1 MTPRPRLLAALAA
14 CAAALA
20 VLADPAQASPA
31 DAAAAPAPAAPAAA
45 PAAVR
50 VPAVPADTPAEAAAP
65 SAPPRTGFET
75 SGGARWTG
83 LDEEER
89 FLTAVDRG
97 SERATLTTLGTT
109 RQGRP
114 LRLVRVGAAPGPAAT
129 TVLLVCGQH
138 GDEPSGREA
147 CLTTVRDLA
156 YARDARTL
164 RFLARTTV
172 LALPTANP
180 DGRAANTRHN
190 ADGVDVNRDHIA
202 LSTAEARATAR
213 VLRDHRPHVVLDLH
227 EYAGTPP
234 YYVKDLL
241 ALWPRNLNT
250 RQAVHHESRTL
261 SEAYVRPAAERAGFT
276 SGLYG
281 IWTDPVT
288 GEAVRQ
294 VAGDGQER
302 ILRNTTGVKHAVG
315 LLVETRENALPGTGT
330 GTGTGTGGGAGGDP
344 ARDHRRR
351 VASQLAAL
359 DGAFAYVTERRAR
372 ITAATAA
379 ARTAGYADRG
389 PVLLGG
395 ADNDPAGPAETLR
408 NPPCG
413 YRLTPGQYA
422 EWSDELTLHGVR
434 AVPDAAGA
442 FVPLRQPLRALVPLL
457 LDARAAH
464 RLTAATPVPH
474 C

>member
-14 CAAALA
+14 CAALT

-31 DAAAAPAPAAPAAA
+31 DAAAAS
-45 PAAVR
+45 V
-50 VPAVPADTPAEAAAP
+50 P
-65 SAPPRTGFET
+65 SAPPRTGFEA

-89 FLTAVDRG
+89 FLAAVDRG

-190 ADGVDVNRDHIA
+190 ADDVDVNRDHIA

-250 RQAVHHESRTL
+250 GPAVHHESRTL

-288 GEAVRQ
+288 GEPVRQ

-330 GTGTGTGGGAGGDP
+330 GTGGGGGTGGGTGGDP

-413 YRLTPGQYA
+413 YRLTTGQYA
-422 EWSDELTLHGVR
+422 EWSDELSLHGVR

-464 RLTAATPVPH
+464 HLTAATPLPR